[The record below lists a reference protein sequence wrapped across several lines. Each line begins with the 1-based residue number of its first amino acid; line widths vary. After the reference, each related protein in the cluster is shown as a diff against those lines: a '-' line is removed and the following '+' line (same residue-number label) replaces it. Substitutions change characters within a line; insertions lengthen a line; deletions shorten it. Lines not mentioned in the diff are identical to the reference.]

1 MNASVF
7 LVQKAWLQWKY
18 QNKPELTWI
27 AETLESLCVFH
38 GLQEL
43 HQLHYCAA
51 SVTQQLQEAPA
62 WASFWLQNFE
72 GTLL

>member
-7 LVQKAWLQWKY
+7 LVQNAQLQWKY
-18 QNKPELTWI
+18 KPELTWI
-27 AETLESLCVFH
+27 AETLESLSVLH

-62 WASFWLQNFE
+62 WASFRLQHFE
-72 GTLL
+72 GTLF